1 MRRVRKII
9 LLEGLGDYM
18 VRERYQKELD
28 SLKQNVVT
36 MGEAS
41 QKVILDA
48 VEALRVLD
56 IELAEETIKMD
67 TVIDNYEANIERC
80 TTRLLALQQPLAS
93 DLRLITSSFKIAI
106 DLERMSD
113 LAVNIAEIAKKIEG
127 EHVKPLIDIPKMGE
141 IAENMVKNAIR
152 AFETSDVELAK
163 TTAAEDDKVDE
174 LFSMV
179 WLELIEMMIED
190 PSIITNASHLLFVLR
205 YLERIG
211 DHASNI
217 CESVVYMVTA
227 ERVELN

>member
-1 MRRVRKII
+1 
-9 LLEGLGDYM
+9 M
-18 VRERYQKELD
+18 VRERYQRELD
-28 SLKQNVVT
+28 SLKQNVIE

-48 VEALRVLD
+48 VEALSDLNV
-56 IELAEETIKMD
+56 ELAKETIDMD
-67 TVIDNYEANIERC
+67 SVIDDYEVKIERC
-80 TTRLLALQQPLAS
+80 ATRLLALQQPLAS

-113 LAVNIAEIAKKIEG
+113 LAVNIAEITEKIED
-127 EHVKPLIDIPKMGE
+127 EHVKTLINIPKMGE
-141 IAENMVKNAIR
+141 IAENMVKNAMK

-163 TTAAEDDKVDE
+163 TTAAEDDKIDE
-174 LFSMV
+174 LFSIA
-179 WLELIEMMIED
+179 WLELIGMMIED
-190 PSIITNASHLLFVLR
+190 PTIITNASHLLFVLR

-217 CESVVYMVTA
+217 CESVVYVVTA